1 VALKIR
7 KFNSGGPTADEPQ
20 AGIGLNR
27 LELIFGFGG
36 AMSKANPHNL
46 VRHAR
51 QEAKG
56 ETALN
61 GRKNEAQ
68 ERRSLFACLLIVPSD
83 AQPIVTLLEQLA
95 ANSQTPIPFSSL
107 LDQEPNSAARI
118 EDCWLEHTEAAKY
131 LGISKSTLYRYVC
144 EQKVECRK
152 IAGRL
157 EYRQSILEKLMNEQ
171 TRPARLFHRSG
182 GILPSAP
189 CSGK

>member
-1 VALKIR
+1 
-7 KFNSGGPTADEPQ
+7 
-20 AGIGLNR
+20 
-27 LELIFGFGG
+27 
-36 AMSKANPHNL
+36 
-46 VRHAR
+46 
-51 QEAKG
+51 
-56 ETALN
+56 
-61 GRKNEAQ
+61 
-68 ERRSLFACLLIVPSD
+68 LIVPSD

-107 LDQEPNSAARI
+107 LDREPNSAARI

-182 GILPSAP
+182 GILPSAL